1 MIRFMRRATF
11 TAAITLA
18 VSIVTHLLV
27 IAYTSVGR
35 SFGQEWGSL
44 EGPAPVWPAILGYAA
59 MNLGALSG
67 SVLAALVLLF
77 LGRELVR
84 GWTAQRASHR

>member
-11 TAAITLA
+11 TATITFA
-18 VSIVTHLLV
+18 ASIATLLLV

-44 EGPAPVWPAILGYAA
+44 DGPAPVWPAILGYAA

-67 SVLAALVLLF
+67 SVLAVLVLIF

-84 GWTAQRASHR
+84 GWTAQGNSHR

>member
-1 MIRFMRRATF
+1 MIKVMRRATF
-11 TAAITLA
+11 TAAITFA
-18 VSIVTHLLV
+18 ASIVTLLLV

-44 EGPAPVWPAILGYAA
+44 DGPAPVWPAILGFAA

-67 SVLAALVLLF
+67 SVLAVLVLIF
-77 LGRELVR
+77 LGRKLMR
-84 GWTAQRASHR
+84 G

>member
-1 MIRFMRRATF
+1 MIKIMRRTTF
-11 TAAITLA
+11 TAAITFA
-18 VSIVTHLLV
+18 ASIVTLLLV

-44 EGPAPVWPAILGYAA
+44 DGPAPVWPAILGLAA

-67 SVLAALVLLF
+67 SVLVVLVLIF

-84 GWTAQRASHR
+84 GWTAQRTPHR